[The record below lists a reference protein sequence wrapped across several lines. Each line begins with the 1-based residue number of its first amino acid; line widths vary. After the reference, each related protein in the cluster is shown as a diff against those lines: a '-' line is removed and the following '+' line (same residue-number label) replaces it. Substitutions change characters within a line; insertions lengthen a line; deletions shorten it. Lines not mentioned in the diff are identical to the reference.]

1 MKKKMIGRVSAM
13 AVAGTMMF
21 GGMQIP
27 AMAATGDNVVQ
38 FKKVLEMQ
46 NAQGASVPNVTYTYT
61 IAAGTG
67 IGATA
72 NSPEVK
78 AGVGTPTIADVTYA
92 KGDSI
97 TKNAKT
103 DQDEVIKNVSIT
115 FPAGTFTAPG
125 IYRYVITESANTTTG
140 STETNADITD
150 VDSNTRYLD
159 VYVVNDTDGG
169 YKIDASVFTETAVTP
184 TFDKDTK
191 QPTYG
196 GKNSDIT
203 DAYSTY
209 ELSLDKVV
217 EGNMGNKDQLFNF
230 TINFSGPAN
239 TSFTFGDQQ
248 VDLDAQG
255 NGSVNLQLADA
266 TAIAEIT
273 GIPSTVTYTVTENL
287 SSSEGY
293 DTTFAVKRGTG
304 TSQGIAKDTA
314 ASNSEKVTATSQS
327 MTKADNAVVVTNT
340 KRTVSPTGIMLS
352 VTPYALLAGLA
363 SALGALFFR
372 RKKLS

>member
-1 MKKKMIGRVSAM
+1 
-13 AVAGTMMF
+13 MF

-27 AMAATGDNVVQ
+27 AMAATGDSVVQ

-46 NAQGASVPNVTYTYT
+46 NAEGASVPNVTYTYT
-61 IAAGTG
+61 IAAGSA

-78 AGVGTPTIADVTYA
+78 AGVGKPTISNVAYT
-92 KGDSI
+92 KGDTI
-97 TKNAKT
+97 TRN
-103 DQDEVIKNVSIT
+103 EVAKNVSIT

-125 IYRYVITESANTTTG
+125 IYRYVITESANTN
-140 STETNADITD
+140 EDIAD
-150 VDSNTRYLD
+150 VDGNTRYMD
-159 VYVVNDTDGG
+159 VYVVNDSDGG
-169 YKIDASVFTETAVTP
+169 YKIDATVFTETAVTP
-184 TFDKDTK
+184 TFDKETK

-196 GKNSDIT
+196 GKNEEIT
-203 DAYSTY
+203 DAYTTY

-217 EGNMGNKDQLFNF
+217 EGNMGNKNQLFNF
-230 TINFSGPAN
+230 TIDFSGPAN

-255 NGSVNLQLADA
+255 NGSVNLQLADS
-266 TAIAEIT
+266 TAIAEIA

-287 SSSEGY
+287 RSSEGY

-304 TSQGIAKDTA
+304 ASQSIAKDTV
-314 ASNSEKVTATSQS
+314 ASTSEKVAATSQT

-340 KRTVSPTGIMLS
+340 KRTVSPTGIALS

>member
-1 MKKKMIGRVSAM
+1 ML
-13 AVAGTMMF
+13 

-27 AMAATGDNVVQ
+27 AMAATGSSEVQ
-38 FKKVLEMQ
+38 FKKVLQMDK
-46 NAQGASVPNVTYTYT
+46 AQGASVPNVTYTYT
-61 IAAGTG
+61 ITAGSA

-78 AGVGTPTIADVTYA
+78 AGVGSPTISSVTYA
-92 KGDSI
+92 KGDTI
-97 TKNAKT
+97 TQNKVTKNVT
-103 DQDEVIKNVSIT
+103 IT

-125 IYRYVITESANTTTG
+125 IYRYVITESANTYTG
-140 STETNADITD
+140 DAKTNTDIADID
-150 VDSNTRYLD
+150 GNTRYMD
-159 VYVVNDTDGG
+159 VYVVNDSDGG
-169 YKIDASVFTETAVTP
+169 YKIDATVFTETAVTP
-184 TFDKDTK
+184 IFDKDTK

-196 GKNSDIT
+196 GKNEELT
-203 DAYSTY
+203 DAYTTY

-217 EGNMGNKDQLFNF
+217 EGNMGNKNQLFNF
-230 TINFSGPAN
+230 TINFKGSAN
-239 TSFTFGDQQ
+239 TSFTWGDKQ
-248 VDLDAQG
+248 VDLDDKG
-255 NGSVNLQLADA
+255 EGSVTLDLADK
-266 TAIAEIT
+266 TAIAEIK
-273 GIPSTVTYTVTENL
+273 GIPSNVTYTVTENI

-304 TSQGIAKDTA
+304 DSQSIAKDTA
-314 ASNSEKVTATSQS
+314 VSTSEKVTATTQT

-340 KRTVSPTGIMLS
+340 KKTVSPTGIALS

>member
-1 MKKKMIGRVSAM
+1 MKKKMIGRVSALT
-13 AVAGTMMF
+13 VPGGMMF

-27 AMAATGDNVVQ
+27 AKPATRDSVVQ
-38 FKKVLEMQ
+38 FQKVLQME
-46 NAQGASVPNVTYTYT
+46 NAEGANVPNVTYTYT
-61 IAAGTG
+61 ITAGSA

-78 AGVGTPTIADVTYA
+78 AGVGLPTISSVTYT
-92 KGDSI
+92 KGDTI
-97 TKNAKT
+97 TQNKVT
-103 DQDEVIKNVSIT
+103 KNVSIT
-115 FPAGTFTAPG
+115 FPDGTFTAPG
-125 IYRYVITESANTTTG
+125 IYRYVITESENTNT
-140 STETNADITD
+140 DITD
-150 VDSNTRYLD
+150 VGTNTRYMD
-159 VYVVNDTDGG
+159 VYVVNDSDGG
-169 YKIDASVFTETAVTP
+169 YKIDATIFTETAVTP
-184 TFDKDTK
+184 TFDKNTK

-196 GKNSDIT
+196 GKNSNIT
-203 DAYSTY
+203 DAYTTY

-230 TINFSGPAN
+230 TINFKGPAN
-239 TSFTFGDQQ
+239 TSFTFGDKK

-255 NGSVNLQLADA
+255 NGSVSLDLADK
-266 TAIAEIT
+266 TAIAEIK
-273 GIPSTVTYTVTENL
+273 GIPSTVTYTVTENV
-287 SSSEGY
+287 SNSEGY

-304 TSQGIAKDTA
+304 TSQSIAKDTA
-314 ASNSEKVTATSQS
+314 ASTSAKVTATSQE

-340 KRTVSPTGIMLS
+340 KKTVSPTGIALS

>member
-1 MKKKMIGRVSAM
+1 
-13 AVAGTMMF
+13 MF

-27 AMAATGDNVVQ
+27 AMAATGNSEVQ

-46 NAQGASVPNVTYTYT
+46 NAEGASVPNVTYTYT

-78 AGVGTPTIADVTYA
+78 AGVGTPTVSSVTYA
-92 KGDSI
+92 KGDTI
-97 TKNAKT
+97 TDN
-103 DQDEVIKNVSIT
+103 EVSKNVTIT

-125 IYRYVITESANTTTG
+125 IYRYVITESANTNT
-140 STETNADITD
+140 DITD
-150 VDSNTRYLD
+150 VGTNTRYMD
-159 VYVVNDTDGG
+159 VYVVNDSDGG
-169 YKIDASVFTETAVTP
+169 YKIDATVFTETAVTP

-196 GKNSDIT
+196 GKNEEIT
-203 DAYSTY
+203 DDYTTY

-217 EGNMGNKDQLFNF
+217 EGNMGNKDQLFDF
-230 TINFSGPAN
+230 SINFHGPAN
-239 TSFTFGDQQ
+239 TSFTFGKQQ
-248 VDLDAQG
+248 VDLDENG
-255 NGSVNLQLADA
+255 NGSVDLKMADK
-266 TAIAEIT
+266 TAIAEIK

-293 DTTFAVKRGTG
+293 DTTFAVKRGAG
-304 TSQGIAKDTA
+304 DSKSIAKDTA
-314 ASNSEKVTATSQS
+314 ASTSEKVTATSQT

-340 KRTVSPTGIMLS
+340 KKTVSPTGIALS

>member
-1 MKKKMIGRVSAM
+1 
-13 AVAGTMMF
+13 MF

-27 AMAATGDNVVQ
+27 AMAATGDSVVQ
-38 FKKVLEMQ
+38 FQKVLQME
-46 NAQGASVPNVTYTYT
+46 NAEGASVPNVTYTYT
-61 IAAGTG
+61 IAAGSG

-72 NSPEVK
+72 TSPEVK
-78 AGVGTPTIADVTYA
+78 AGVGSPTISSVTYA
-92 KGDSI
+92 KGDTI
-97 TKNAKT
+97 TQN
-103 DQDEVIKNVSIT
+103 EVSKNVTIT
-115 FPAGTFTAPG
+115 FPEGTFTAPG
-125 IYRYVITESANTTTG
+125 IYRYVINESTNTNT
-140 STETNADITD
+140 DIAD
-150 VDSNTRYLD
+150 VDGNTRYLD
-159 VYVVNDTDGG
+159 VYVVNDSDGG

-184 TFDKDTK
+184 TFDKETK

-196 GKNSDIT
+196 GKNEEIT
-203 DAYSTY
+203 DAYTTY

-217 EGNMGNKDQLFNF
+217 EGNMGNKNQLFDF

-248 VDLDAQG
+248 VNLDENG
-255 NGSVNLQLADA
+255 TGSVNLKLADG

-273 GIPSTVTYTVTENL
+273 GIPSTVTYIVTENL

-304 TSQGIAKDTA
+304 ASESIAKDTA
-314 ASNSEKVTATSQS
+314 ASNSEKVTATSQD

-340 KRTVSPTGIMLS
+340 KKTVSPTGIALS

-363 SALGALFFR
+363 SALGVLFFR

>member
-1 MKKKMIGRVSAM
+1 
-13 AVAGTMMF
+13 MF

-27 AMAATGDNVVQ
+27 AMAATGDSVVQ
-38 FKKVLEMQ
+38 FKKVLEME

-61 IAAGTG
+61 IAAGSA

-78 AGVGTPTIADVTYA
+78 AGVGSPTISSVTYT
-92 KGDSI
+92 KGDTI
-97 TKNAKT
+97 TQN
-103 DQDEVIKNVSIT
+103 EVSKNVTIT
-115 FPAGTFTAPG
+115 FPDGTFTAPG
-125 IYRYVITESANTTTG
+125 IYRYVITESANTNT
-140 STETNADITD
+140 DIDD
-150 VDSNTRYLD
+150 VDGNTRYLD

-169 YKIDASVFTETAVTP
+169 YKIDATVFTETAVTP
-184 TFDKDTK
+184 TFDEETK

-196 GKNSDIT
+196 GKNEEIT
-203 DAYSTY
+203 DAYTTY

-217 EGNMGNKDQLFNF
+217 EGNMGNKNQLFDF

-239 TSFTFGDQQ
+239 TSFTWGNQQ
-248 VDLDAQG
+248 VDLNAQG
-255 NGSVNLQLADA
+255 NGSVNLQLADG

-273 GIPSTVTYTVTENL
+273 GIPSTVTYTVTENV

-304 TSQGIAKDTA
+304 ASESIAKDTT
-314 ASNSEKVTATSQS
+314 ASTSEKVTATSQT

-340 KRTVSPTGIMLS
+340 KRTVSPTGIMMS

>member
-1 MKKKMIGRVSAM
+1 MKKNMIGRVSAM
-13 AVAGTMMF
+13 TMAGAMMF

-27 AMAATGDNVVQ
+27 ALAATGDNDGVVQ
-38 FKKVLEMQ
+38 FQKVLEMQ
-46 NAQGASVPNVTYTYT
+46 NAQGASVPNVTYTYS
-61 IAAGTG
+61 ISAGSA

-72 NSPEVK
+72 TSPEIK
-78 AGVGTPTIADVTYA
+78 AGVGKPTVSDVSYT
-92 KGDSI
+92 KGDTVSDNEV
-97 TKNAKT
+97 TKNAS
-103 DQDEVIKNVSIT
+103 VT
-115 FPAGTFTAPG
+115 FPSGTFTAPG
-125 IYRYVITESANTTTG
+125 IYRYVITESANTNT
-140 STETNADITD
+140 DITD

-203 DAYSTY
+203 DAYTTY

-217 EGNMGNKDQLFNF
+217 EGNMGNKDQLFHF

-304 TSQGIAKDTA
+304 ASQSIAKDTA

>member
-1 MKKKMIGRVSAM
+1 
-13 AVAGTMMF
+13 MF

-27 AMAATGDNVVQ
+27 AMAATGSSEVQ
-38 FKKVLEMQ
+38 FKKVLEMDK
-46 NAQGASVPNVTYTYT
+46 AQGASVPNVTYTYT

-78 AGVGTPTIADVTYA
+78 AGVGTPTISSVTYA
-92 KGDSI
+92 KGDTI
-97 TKNAKT
+97 TQNKVTKNVT
-103 DQDEVIKNVSIT
+103 IT

-125 IYRYVITESANTTTG
+125 IYRYIITESENTN
-140 STETNADITD
+140 EDITD
-150 VDSNTRYLD
+150 DKYGNTRYMD
-159 VYVVNDTDGG
+159 VYVVNDSDGG
-169 YKIDASVFTETAVTP
+169 YKIDATVFTETAVTP

-196 GKNSDIT
+196 GKNEEIT
-203 DAYSTY
+203 DAYTTY

-217 EGNMGNKDQLFNF
+217 EGNMGNKNQLFDF
-230 TINFSGPAN
+230 SINFHGPAN
-239 TSFTFGDQQ
+239 TSFTFGKQQ
-248 VDLDAQG
+248 VDLDENG
-255 NGSVNLQLADA
+255 NGSADLKMA
-266 TAIAEIT
+266 DGTAIAEIK
-273 GIPSTVTYTVTENL
+273 GIPSNVTYTVTENI

-304 TSQGIAKDTA
+304 DSQSIAKDTA
-314 ASNSEKVTATSQS
+314 ASTSEKVTATTQT

-340 KRTVSPTGIMLS
+340 KKTVSPTGIALS

>member
-13 AVAGTMMF
+13 TVAGVMMF

-27 AMAATGDNVVQ
+27 TLAANGDSVVQ
-38 FKKVLEMQ
+38 FQKVLEMQ
-46 NAQGASVPNVTYTYT
+46 NAPGASVPNVTYTYT
-61 IAAGTG
+61 IAPGSG

-78 AGVGTPTIADVTYA
+78 AGVGRPSISNVTYT
-92 KGDSI
+92 KGDTI
-97 TKNAKT
+97 TQN
-103 DQDEVIKNVSIT
+103 EVSKNVSIT
-115 FPAGTFTAPG
+115 FPEGTFTAPG
-125 IYRYVITESANTTTG
+125 IYRYVITESANTNT
-140 STETNADITD
+140 DIDD
-150 VDSNTRYLD
+150 VDGNTRYLD

-169 YKIDASVFTETAVTP
+169 YKIDATVFTETAVTP

-203 DAYSTY
+203 DAYTTY

-217 EGNMGNKDQLFNF
+217 EGNMGNKNQLFDF

-255 NGSVNLQLADA
+255 NGSVNLQLADS
-266 TAIAEIT
+266 TAIAEIK
-273 GIPSTVTYTVTENL
+273 GIPSTVSYTVAQNV

-304 TSQGIAKDTA
+304 ASQSIAKDTA
-314 ASNSEKVTATSQS
+314 ASTSEKVTATSQT
-327 MTKADNAVVVTNT
+327 MTKADNAVVVTNA

>member
-1 MKKKMIGRVSAM
+1 
-13 AVAGTMMF
+13 MF

-27 AMAATGDNVVQ
+27 AMAATGNSEVQ

-46 NAQGASVPNVTYTYT
+46 NAEGASVPNVTYTYT

-78 AGVGTPTIADVTYA
+78 AGVGTPTVSSVTYA
-92 KGDSI
+92 KGDTI
-97 TKNAKT
+97 TDN
-103 DQDEVIKNVSIT
+103 EVSKNVTIT

-125 IYRYVITESANTTTG
+125 IYRYVITESANTNT
-140 STETNADITD
+140 DITD
-150 VDSNTRYLD
+150 VGTNTRYMD
-159 VYVVNDTDGG
+159 VYVVNDSDGG
-169 YKIDASVFTETAVTP
+169 YKIDATVFIETAVTP

-196 GKNSDIT
+196 GKNEEIT
-203 DAYSTY
+203 DAYTTY

-217 EGNMGNKDQLFNF
+217 EGNMGNKNQLFDF
-230 TINFSGPAN
+230 TINFNGPAN

-248 VDLDAQG
+248 VNLDE
-255 NGSVNLQLADA
+255 NGTGLVSLKLADI
-266 TAIAEIT
+266 TEIAEIK

-304 TSQGIAKDTA
+304 ASESIAKDTT
-314 ASNSEKVTATSQS
+314 ASTSEKVTATTQT

-340 KRTVSPTGIMLS
+340 KKTVSPTGIALS

>member
-13 AVAGTMMF
+13 TVAGVMMF

-27 AMAATGDNVVQ
+27 AMAATGSSEVQ
-38 FKKVLEMQ
+38 FKKVLEMDK
-46 NAQGASVPNVTYTYT
+46 AQGASVPNVTYTYT

-78 AGVGTPTIADVTYA
+78 AGVGTPTISSVTYA
-92 KGDSI
+92 KGDTI
-97 TKNAKT
+97 TDN
-103 DQDEVIKNVSIT
+103 EVSKNVTIT

-125 IYRYVITESANTTTG
+125 IYRYVITESANTNT
-140 STETNADITD
+140 DIDD
-150 VDSNTRYLD
+150 VDGNTRYLD

-169 YKIDASVFTETAVTP
+169 YKINATVFTETAVTP
-184 TFDKDTK
+184 TFDKETK

-196 GKNSDIT
+196 GKNEEIT
-203 DAYSTY
+203 DAYTTY

-217 EGNMGNKDQLFNF
+217 EGNMGNKNQLFEF
-230 TINFSGPAN
+230 TINFHGPAN
-239 TSFTFGDQQ
+239 TSFTFGNQQ
-248 VDLDAQG
+248 VNLDKDG
-255 NGSVNLQLADA
+255 NGSVSMKLADA
-266 TAIAEIT
+266 TAIAEIK
-273 GIPSTVTYTVTENL
+273 GIPSTVTYTVTEKV

-304 TSQGIAKDTA
+304 DSQSIAKDTA
-314 ASNSEKVTATSQS
+314 ASDSEKVTATSQT

-340 KRTVSPTGIMLS
+340 KRTVSPTGIALS

>member
-13 AVAGTMMF
+13 TVAGVMMF

-27 AMAATGDNVVQ
+27 AMAATGDSVVQ

-61 IAAGTG
+61 IAAGSAL
-67 IGATA
+67 GATA

-78 AGVGTPTIADVTYA
+78 AGVGRPSISSVTYTNS
-92 KGDSI
+92 DTI
-97 TKNAKT
+97 T
-103 DQDEVIKNVSIT
+103 QDEVSKNVSIT
-115 FPAGTFTAPG
+115 FPEGTFTAPG
-125 IYRYVITESANTTTG
+125 IYRYVITESANTNT
-140 STETNADITD
+140 DIAD
-150 VDSNTRYLD
+150 VDGNTRYLD
-159 VYVVNDTDGG
+159 VYVVNDSDGG
-169 YKIDASVFTETAVTP
+169 YKIDATIFTETAVTP

-196 GKNSDIT
+196 GKNEEIT
-203 DAYSTY
+203 DAYTTY

-217 EGNMGNKDQLFNF
+217 EGNMGNKNQLFDF

-255 NGSVNLQLADA
+255 NGSVNLQLADS
-266 TAIAEIT
+266 TAIAEIK
-273 GIPSTVTYTVTENL
+273 GIPSTVSYTVAENV

-304 TSQGIAKDTA
+304 ASQSIAKDTT
-314 ASNSEKVTATSQS
+314 ASTSEKVTATSQT

>member
-1 MKKKMIGRVSAM
+1 MKKRMIGRVSAM

-27 AMAATGDNVVQ
+27 AMAATGDSVVQ

-61 IAAGTG
+61 IAAGNA

-78 AGVGTPTIADVTYA
+78 AGVGSPTISSVTYT
-92 KGDSI
+92 KGDTI
-97 TKNAKT
+97 TQN
-103 DQDEVIKNVSIT
+103 EVSKNVTIT
-115 FPAGTFTAPG
+115 FPDGTFTAPG
-125 IYRYVITESANTTTG
+125 IYRYVITESANTNT
-140 STETNADITD
+140 DIDD
-150 VDSNTRYLD
+150 VDGNTRYLD

-169 YKIDASVFTETAVTP
+169 YKIDATVFTETAVTP
-184 TFDKDTK
+184 TFDKETR

-196 GKNSDIT
+196 GKNEEIT
-203 DAYSTY
+203 DAYTTY

-217 EGNMGNKDQLFNF
+217 EGNMGNKNQLFDF

-248 VDLDAQG
+248 VTLDENG
-255 NGSVNLQLADA
+255 TGSVSLQLADA
-266 TAIAEIT
+266 TAIAEIK
-273 GIPSTVTYTVTENL
+273 GIPSTVTYTVTENVR
-287 SSSEGY
+287 SSEGY

-304 TSQGIAKDTA
+304 ASESIAKDTT
-314 ASNSEKVTATSQS
+314 ASTSEKVTATSQT

-340 KRTVSPTGIMLS
+340 KRTVSPTGIMMS